1 MKFNFLAKDA
11 RELSYKA
18 LSTKNTKNDKWAK
31 YALKSIK
38 KDIKTA
44 SKAGRF
50 SVFIGFSY
58 PNDYKLCNFLGWN
71 VYFKEPEVCHKLIQ
85 LRLEESFKETG
96 YRYTIWFD
104 DARDKFYISLY
115 WNSEEKEKGTY
126 KIMPANYNYD
136 SYNVR

>member
-1 MKFNFLAKDA
+1 MKFDFLAKDA

-50 SVFIGFSY
+50 SVFVGLSY
-58 PNDYKLCNFLGWN
+58 PNDCKLRNFLGRN
-71 VYFKEPEVCHKLIQ
+71 VQFKRPEVCHKIIQ
-85 LRLEESFKETG
+85 LRLEESFKEAG
-96 YRYTIWFD
+96 YRYTVWFYD
-104 DARDKFYISLY
+104 DKDRFYISLY
-115 WNSEEKEKGTY
+115 WNNEEKENGT
-126 KIMPANYNYD
+126 
-136 SYNVR
+136 